1 MPLGTT
7 NIKLSDI
14 RTETNSFQGTNDS
27 FYDYNAY
34 SWAQGPSPGDNT
46 VSWWGS
52 GVRGGVAEN
61 ILYTPTNNGSPV
73 AGTSTNFKFGF
84 YKNYY
89 GYFDQLNYIIELYVE
104 NNIPPASRPDPPNNV
119 DFNGEL
125 RDYALLSNVICPISA
140 NGVMENGGTFGPGD
154 VSQSTT
160 FLVNYFYISGTYVCN
175 GFSPYNIDIYV
186 NNGLEY
192 SASVPGASVPQNFD
206 YTQFNTPDVQ
216 NNGSGFSI
224 DVYFS

>member
-14 RTETNSFQGTNDS
+14 RTETNSFQATNDS

-89 GYFDQLNYIIELYVE
+89 GYFDQSNYIIELYVE

-125 RDYALLSNVICPISA
+125 KDYALLSNVICPISA

-175 GFSPYNIDIYV
+175 GFNPYNIDIYV

-192 SASVPGASVPQNFD
+192 SASVPGASGPQNFD

-224 DVYFS
+224 DVYFF

>member
-14 RTETNSFQGTNDS
+14 RGETSALVGTNDS
-27 FYDYNAY
+27 FYDYNAS
-34 SWAQGPSPGDNT
+34 SWAQGPAPGDNT
-46 VSWWGS
+46 FSIWGS
-52 GVRGGVAEN
+52 GVRAAIAQN
-61 ILYTPTNNGSPV
+61 ILYTPTNNGSTV
-73 AGTSTNFKFGF
+73 AGTSTDFKFGF

-89 GYFDQLNYIIELYVE
+89 GYFDQSNYIIELYVE
-104 NNIPPASRPDPPNNV
+104 NNIPPASRPDPPNNI

-125 RDYALLSNVICPISA
+125 RDYDLLSNVICPITA
-140 NGVMENGGTFGPGD
+140 TGVLENGGIFGPGD
-154 VSQSTT
+154 VSQNTT

-175 GFSPYNIDIYV
+175 GVSAYNIEIYV
-186 NNGLEY
+186 NSGLEY
-192 SASVPGASVPQNFD
+192 SASVGSSAGPQNFD

-224 DVYFS
+224 DVIFS

>member
-27 FYDYNAY
+27 FYEYNEY
-34 SWAQGPSPGDNT
+34 SWAQGPAPGDNT

-89 GYFDQLNYIIELYVE
+89 GYFDQSNYIIELYVE

-125 RDYALLSNVICPISA
+125 KDYALLSNVICPISA
-140 NGVMENGGTFGPGD
+140 NGVAENGGTSGPGD
-154 VSQSTT
+154 VSLSTT

-175 GFSPYNIDIYV
+175 GFNPYNIDIYV

-192 SASVPGASVPQNFD
+192 SASVPGNSGPQNFD

-224 DVYFS
+224 DVYFF